1 MEEYKNS
8 VEVLSHNPKPQY
20 IQEAFPCRYKDYRL
34 FLIQREFLFYITQ
47 HPQINFPL
55 TQTKEPKVLNYQA
68 AAPHVIQGEILQA
81 QDITAIPKPNE
92 NCHAT

>member
-68 AAPHVIQGEILQA
+68 AAPH
-81 QDITAIPKPNE
+81 AI
-92 NCHAT
+92 